1 MKKQELILTMLLTAF
16 VAKGAQAAGVRGG
29 NADARIA
36 TDAQEE
42 AKIEETNALLN
53 RLAEIGALD
62 VDENENVKVKKS
74 VLDELRKQGRI
85 KEIQARFGSIC
96 D

>member
-1 MKKQELILTMLLTAF
+1 MKNRNVILTLIFAALLT
-16 VAKGAQAAGVRGG
+16 KGAHAAGVG
-29 NADARIA
+29 NGDADARIA
-36 TDAQEE
+36 TDTQESEKIAE
-42 AKIEETNALLN
+42 ANALLN